1 MDACHC
7 KDYTRAAILRQTA
20 ARAGAGAGLRA
31 IEPGM
36 PLPAGTGLSRR
47 AFLARS
53 SGLALAVFGGG
64 ALAPNA
70 FDEGIAD
77 AMGAARQNTVLVSI
91 FLSGGLDT
99 LALLA
104 PADDLTY
111 QQLRPTLKLAPNPA
125 NALAADPRLQWHPAA
140 LPLKALNES
149 GRLTVVPAIG
159 YSTPNQSHFTSRH
172 FYEVGELNES
182 GQVGWLGRWLDRNGR
197 ADNPLQ
203 GLSMDA
209 TLAPA
214 LAAAKMPVAAVASPT
229 NFALSTAGASAMRSS
244 MNQAY
249 GSLGRLATADPALAS
264 ARRAAAQ
271 VVGIQDS
278 LAPLFNKAITDV
290 PAGVTYANN
299 GFANK
304 LKALA
309 KMLHMGL
316 PIRCVALDGN
326 GGYDTHDNQAATL
339 TNNLTQFSAAL
350 QAFQADL
357 EGRLEAGGT
366 PLAERVLVH
375 VWSEFGRRPAENG
388 SGTDHGAAGASLLV
402 GTPSTIAKPMQGEF
416 PGVTTLDQ
424 HQNLRNS
431 TDFRSVYKTLL
442 ENWLGGDISGVLPNA
457 SSFQNLGLIKAA

>member
-1 MDACHC
+1 
-7 KDYTRAAILRQTA
+7 
-20 ARAGAGAGLRA
+20 
-31 IEPGM
+31 
-36 PLPAGTGLSRR
+36 
-47 AFLARS
+47 
-53 SGLALAVFGGG
+53 
-64 ALAPNA
+64 
-70 FDEGIAD
+70 
-77 AMGAARQNTVLVSI
+77 
-91 FLSGGLDT
+91 
-99 LALLA
+99 
-104 PADDLTY
+104 
-111 QQLRPTLKLAPNPA
+111 
-125 NALAADPRLQWHPAA
+125 
-140 LPLKALNES
+140 
-149 GRLTVVPAIG
+149 
-159 YSTPNQSHFTSRH
+159 
-172 FYEVGELNES
+172 
-182 GQVGWLGRWLDRNGR
+182 
-197 ADNPLQ
+197 
-203 GLSMDA
+203 
-209 TLAPA
+209 
-214 LAAAKMPVAAVASPT
+214 
-229 NFALSTAGASAMRSS
+229 

-249 GSLGRLATADPALAS
+249 GTLGRLATADPALAS

-290 PAGVTYANN
+290 PAGVTYPPTTASP
-299 GFANK
+299 NK

-388 SGTDHGAAGASLLV
+388 SGTDHGAAGASLLM

-457 SSFQNLGLIKAA
+457 SSFPNLGLIKAA